1 MSKSKQTPT
10 ICLILV
16 VKTESRMIRYTI
28 KDLIQLPH
36 IEAPANYKD
45 QIAIINV
52 ELYGRDTASHL
63 FAVDAFAIG
72 YTTQGYS
79 IFEFNNIQYR
89 LEPGKVFILAPTHT
103 CRMIQCSTDF
113 KIRLLLLDSNGHNLS
128 VHLNYLVKS
137 ERWIQTYFY
146 PVLKLNEQESRIMNT
161 CVDRIEEQIKRP
173 DFPNRTAILR
183 LAVTWHHV
191 ELDNIMQ
198 EHMNEITDN
207 NKPLTRQQTLA
218 RQLYRLIINN
228 YRKEHQVKFY
238 SEQMCLTPQYLNQI
252 TGSIFG
258 KTLSTI
264 ISDLLFST
272 ARSMVLSSE
281 MSIQE
286 IANEL
291 NFADQASFSK
301 FIKKFAGASPNALR
315 KMNPHQRVI

>member
-1 MSKSKQTPT
+1 
-10 ICLILV
+10 
-16 VKTESRMIRYTI
+16 MIRYAI
-28 KDLIQLPH
+28 KDLVQLSH

-52 ELYGRDTASHL
+52 ELYGRDTASQL

-79 IFEFNNIQYR
+79 IMEFNNNKYR

-103 CRMIQCSTDF
+103 CRLVECSTDF
-113 KIRLLLLDSNGHNLS
+113 KIRLLLLDSNGHNIS

-146 PVLKLNEQESRIMNT
+146 PVLDLTDEESKRMTT
-161 CVDRIEEQIKRP
+161 CLDRIEEQIIRP

-218 RQLYRLIINN
+218 RQLYQLIINN

-252 TGSIFG
+252 TGCIFG
-258 KTLSTI
+258 KTLSAI

-301 FIKKFAGASPNALR
+301 FIKKESGVSPSVMR
-315 KMNPHQRVI
+315 KMNPHKEVI